1 MKSNCINVEHLIH
14 ILRYDNTG
22 NEDKSLN
29 STHKRSRSGGNTLS
43 ADKLNGDGCKGEKKF
58 DDIVSRYTLQS
69 IGTCQDPKFLFL
81 LLKNFARGKHSA
93 IIEETVSKIDH
104 AFQEKNKIIKE
115 LHADNNTLLQENQV
129 QKRNIS
135 QLQEELAESDEKDQ
149 LISEMREAMKEAMI
163 EMESVKN

>member
-81 LLKNFARGKHSA
+81 LLKNFERKAQRHHRGDSIQNRPCFPRKKQNYQGASC
-93 IIEETVSKIDH
+93 
-104 AFQEKNKIIKE
+104 
-115 LHADNNTLLQENQV
+115 
-129 QKRNIS
+129 R
-135 QLQEELAESDEKDQ
+135 
-149 LISEMREAMKEAMI
+149 
-163 EMESVKN
+163 